1 MNSQLREKVIR
12 LRIQK
17 ELSYSEIRKKLGI
30 PKSTLSGWLQEFP
43 LSEEKILELRR
54 KGWGKGEAARERFRI
69 TMREKQELKSQ
80 KVYEEQRRRFE
91 HFSKDAFF
99 VAGLML
105 YAAEGDKKN
114 YSRISLANTDSGI
127 VKFFIQWMIE
137 FIGIQKEVIKV
148 QLHLYE
154 NMNIAKEEKFWKE
167 ELGLEKEQFYKPAI
181 RKLQKSSFSYKG
193 SHRHG
198 TCSIY
203 VLGVE
208 RKREVTMAIKA
219 FFDQMKQYPM
229 GT

>member
-1 MNSQLREKVIR
+1 MNSQLREKAIQ

-17 ELSYSEIRKKLGI
+17 ELSYSEIKKELGI
-30 PKSTLSGWLQEFP
+30 SKSTLSEWLKEFP

-54 KGWGKGEAARERFRI
+54 KGWKQGEAARERFRI

-80 KVYEEQRRRFE
+80 KVYEEQRRRFK
-91 HFSKDAFF
+91 HLSRDAFF

-114 YSRISLANTDSGI
+114 YSRISLANTDPRI

-137 FIGIQKEVIKV
+137 FMGIQKKIIKA

-154 NMNIAKEEKFWKE
+154 NMDIAKEEKFWKE
-167 ELGLEKEQFYKPAI
+167 ELSFEKEQFYKTAI

-193 SHRHG
+193 SYRHG

-208 RKREVTMAIKA
+208 RKREIAMAIKA
-219 FFDQMKQYPM
+219 FFDQAEKYSM